1 MSGRRDTAEHVRLTL
16 AESKVEDS
24 PGETRLAIDEPGDQV
39 DQGEQA
45 EQKKMVRSERC
56 DW

>member
-45 EQKKMVRSERC
+45 EQKKDGEE
-56 DW
+56 